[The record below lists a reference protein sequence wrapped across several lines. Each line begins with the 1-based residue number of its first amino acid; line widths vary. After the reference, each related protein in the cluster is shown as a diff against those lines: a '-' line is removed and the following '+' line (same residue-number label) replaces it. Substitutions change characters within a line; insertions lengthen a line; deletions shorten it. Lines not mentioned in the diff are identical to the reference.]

1 MYYKDFH
8 PFYTAFSTPMMYD
21 GEKVQ
26 EEEFALMK
34 SYYPGTARRIQEK
47 VEEEC
52 SLMDYEGSR
61 LYDEY
66 PDRYMLYHMGQ
77 KIKHAVQPE
86 AEMEAMSDGLLDDL
100 VQVLLFHE
108 ISRRR
113 CRRRRCRGWY

>member
-1 MYYKDFH
+1 MYYKDFY
-8 PFYTAFSTPMMYD
+8 PFYTAFGSPVLLD
-21 GEKVQ
+21 GERVQ

-34 SYYPGTARRIQEK
+34 SYYPDTARRIQEK

-52 SLMDYEGSR
+52 GLMDYEGSR

-66 PDRYMLYHMGQ
+66 PDKYMLYHMGQ
-77 KIKHAVQPE
+77 CIKHAVETQ

-100 VQVLLFHE
+100 VQVLLFQE

-113 CRRRRCRGWY
+113 CRRRRCRGW